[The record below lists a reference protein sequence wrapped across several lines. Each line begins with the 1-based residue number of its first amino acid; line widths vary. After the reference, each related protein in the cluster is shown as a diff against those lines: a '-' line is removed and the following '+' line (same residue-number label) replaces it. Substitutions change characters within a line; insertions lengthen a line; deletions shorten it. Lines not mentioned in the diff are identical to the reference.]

1 MLWNASIK
9 RSLLILRCMVP
20 PSESH
25 FDWGKMFLAQ
35 ENCISR
41 FARWQLAGLSNK
53 FEHYF
58 AKLPNR
64 HEFLGC
70 ACTAKE
76 THELLIK
83 PAINCCCYL
92 AFSLS
97 SDGEKNNRGWVG
109 FRKSYVIFNVG
120 HGKCLSSLTRWV
132 GRKKVK
138 NMLM

>member
-64 HEFLGC
+64 YEFLGC
-70 ACTAKE
+70 AQ
-76 THELLIK
+76 LRK

-92 AFSLS
+92 AVNLEQMAFQPAHLVQGSFLPRLKCS
-97 SDGEKNNRGWVG
+97 KI
-109 FRKSYVIFNVG
+109 YIFHVEIAS
-120 HGKCLSSLTRWV
+120 KIIRIWIF
-132 GRKKVK
+132 KVNYLCHK
-138 NMLM
+138 PSEL